1 MNSFPRISDMIA
13 LDLPRFRGSMRERF
27 RGILILTFSR
37 EEKEQRRCVRVARAA
52 GVRLQCRVVVV
63 IPDRAFL
70 AAPDGVREFAPKGCN
85 SFRVDGVDRFG
96 PKVGSQAR
104 QPWAG

>member
-1 MNSFPRISDMIA
+1 
-13 LDLPRFRGSMRERF
+13 MREMV
-27 RGILILTFSR
+27 RGNLILTFSR

-70 AAPDGVREFAPKGCN
+70 AAPDGVREFAPKDATPSELMRWIGLDP
-85 SFRVDGVDRFG
+85 R
-96 PKVGSQAR
+96 
-104 QPWAG
+104 